1 MERSITQEINE
12 KSMNGF
18 QWSVVMLCFIVSMVD
33 GFDVLVMAFTA
44 SAVAEDW
51 SLSGV
56 ELGYLLSAAPIG
68 MALGSLFLA
77 PWADRQ
83 GRRPLIIGC
92 LALVGTTMT
101 GSAYAASPIELG
113 WLRFSSGVGIGAI
126 MASSYVIAGE
136 FASKRWRGLAIGLQS
151 AAFSTG
157 AAIGGLIAIRL
168 IPDAG
173 WRAVFLCG
181 GLMTLATLLAALIW
195 LPESIDFLASR
206 KSAISLRRINRIL
219 PKLGLLRLDRL
230 PDRGREEMP
239 PPAAHL
245 SDLFKREARAVT
257 LSIWGAFFLAFLG
270 FYFVFS
276 WTPRLLATS
285 GLTGA
290 QASTSG
296 VLLNMGGIL
305 GAASVGLLAARFPLD
320 KVLTICMLINAA
332 LMAMFSHLLANLTVG
347 FILIFLIGFFSNGCI
362 AGLFALTPSLYQS
375 SQRVTGLGWAIGIGR
390 IGAILAPTLTGTLIG
405 ASWRASHLFLLFGVF
420 FVFSATLIALM
431 NTREGIASSR
441 QNR

>member
-1 MERSITQEINE
+1 MERSITQEIND

-18 QWSVVMLCFIVSMVD
+18 QWSVVLLCFIVSMID

-77 PWADRQ
+77 PWADRR

-113 WLRFSSGVGIGAI
+113 WLRFSSGVGIGGI

-151 AAFSTG
+151 AAFSLG

-181 GLMTLATLLAALIW
+181 GLTTLAAMLLTLIW
-195 LPESIDFLASR
+195 LPESIDFLVSR
-206 KSAISLRRINRIL
+206 NSAISLRRINRIL
-219 PKLGLLRLDRL
+219 PKLGLFKLERL
-230 PDRGREEMP
+230 PEIGPIEP
-239 PPAAHL
+239 PKPAQL
-245 SDLFKREARAVT
+245 KDLFGGDVKAVT
-257 LSIWGAFFLAFLG
+257 LSIWGAFFLTFLG

-285 GLTGA
+285 GLSGA

-296 VLLNMGGIL
+296 VLLNIGGIL
-305 GAASVGLLAARFPLD
+305 GAASVGLLTVRFPLN
-320 KVLTICMLINAA
+320 KVLTICMLINAV
-332 LMAMFSHLLANLTVG
+332 LMAAFSHLLSNLAVG
-347 FILIFLIGFFSNGCI
+347 FVLIFLIGFFSNGCI
-362 AGLFALTPSLYQS
+362 AGLFALTPSLYQPI
-375 SQRVTGLGWAIGIGR
+375 QRVTGLGWAIGFGR
-390 IGAILAPTLTGTLIG
+390 IGAILAPTITGALIG
-405 ASWRASHLFLLFGVF
+405 AHWRASHLFLLFGAFYVLA
-420 FVFSATLIALM
+420 ATLIALM
-431 NTREGIASSR
+431 NTGEAIAPSH

>member
-1 MERSITQEINE
+1 
-12 KSMNGF
+12 MNGF